1 MGFFEELNKVII
13 KIQDWIKDT
22 PTSLRLSC
30 DVVLKEKIKTIL
42 TRYAIYD
49 EVNVADYTFN
59 GFGLLAVEFVGKEKD
74 LENFTIVLK
83 KTVFDY
89 LRMSYLDFTKVK
101 NDTKKIE
108 ENIYVVNIYY
118 SFNRKTLENFELYYN
133 KMSDYKKQE
142 ALEQEVVKD
151 DELEE
156 EFEEWKRE

>member
-156 EFEEWKRE
+156 EFEEWKIE